1 MKAFFSTVAAAALA
15 TACYSSSSAPR
26 QQPYPQQGYP
36 QQGYPQQGYPQQQGG
51 YGQPNYPS
59 QAPGPYTNGQSVP
72 QQQQQRP
79 LLAPL
84 VGSAAMQQEVRS
96 ILAELIAALPAN
108 EQAKVR
114 GIPLVF
120 DGTLEINAF
129 AGCERGAPF
138 MAGTEGILQA
148 VDAIAQTNATDQ
160 MYGTRTYEAYLS
172 AVLPRLVRGENVSP
186 ALPLGV
192 VPVQYLA
199 IPQRLS
205 RAREIFQEVIAFTF
219 GHELAHHYLNH
230 TGCANGQSMAGGP
243 ALATLGHL
251 ATSVVPFL
259 NQPNESAADAWGTN
273 DALDA
278 GLRRQPASY
287 RWSERGGLL
296 LLEFFAR
303 LEQAAGG
310 NTNILSPTNLLR
322 THPNPGIRIP
332 VVRGVIQQWY
342 ARHPGVTTT

>member
-1 MKAFFSTVAAAALA
+1 MKAFFSTVAVGLSLLG
-15 TACYSSSSAPR
+15 CYSSSNST
-26 QQPYPQQGYP
+26 PQQQGGYP
-36 QQGYPQQGYPQQQGG
+36 NQGPYPQQGYPQQQGYPPQG
-51 YGQPNYPS
+51 Y
-59 QAPGPYTNGQSVP
+59 P
-72 QQQQQRP
+72 QQQGQPQQPPQAQRP

-96 ILAELIAALPAN
+96 ILGELIAALPAN

-160 MYGTRTYEAYLS
+160 MYGTRTYDAYLS

-186 ALPLGV
+186 TLPLGIIPAQYV
-192 VPVQYLA
+192 V

-259 NQPNESAADAWGTN
+259 NQPNESFADSWGTN

-278 GLRRQPASY
+278 GLRRSPANY
-287 RWSERGGLL
+287 RWSEKGGLL

-310 NTNILSPTNLLR
+310 STSVLSPTNLLR
-322 THPNPGIRIP
+322 THPNPGVRIP

-342 ARHPGVTTT
+342 ARHPGVVTT